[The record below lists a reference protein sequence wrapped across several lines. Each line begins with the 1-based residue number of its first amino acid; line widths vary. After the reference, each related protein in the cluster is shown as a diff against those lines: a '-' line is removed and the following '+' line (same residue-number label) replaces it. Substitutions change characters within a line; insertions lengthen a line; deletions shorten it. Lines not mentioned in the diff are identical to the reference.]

1 MKKLEYIG
9 ITDGY
14 KEYYYNKFMS
24 LPYRVNNSFNDFL
37 MDVNDGVV
45 DVEFNKPFNER
56 KDIEEIIEYAKSI
69 ENEKV

>member
-1 MKKLEYIG
+1 
-9 ITDGY
+9 
-14 KEYYYNKFMS
+14 MS

-56 KDIEEIIEYAKSI
+56 KDITFKKA
-69 ENEKV
+69 NN